1 MANIVVLEDQRQI
14 AQLVQVILKKQ
25 DHEVHVYRDGA
36 NGFEGIKKRHPDLA
50 IIDIGLPSMDGFE
63 VAERLRQE
71 ITLKDMP
78 ILFLTALGDID
89 SRVKGLQV
97 ADDYLSKPFEN
108 EELLARVEALLRRTA
123 VKESLRGNLETI
135 GGVGSALQI
144 ITLSYSQGAFI
155 LDDGVILYLVDGKV
169 VHVNHPDLEGE
180 AALSKVLGRQKGS
193 FRFDPSA
200 EPPERSLN
208 IDPMRLILNAA
219 KQTDEQVRD
228 DARKGAEKDA
238 EPAADTT
245 GADTTGAD
253 TGTEAAEDETA
264 EPEAK
269 AEEAASA
276 RKKAL
281 ESLDVGAKGL
291 TVVADVDVA
300 RTYIDMMQGLQR
312 FKVSE
317 RWDEKNQDTCLLFE
331 GQVLILVALHSTLD
345 DVPEDMYEVVALN
358 DE

>member
-14 AQLVQVILKKQ
+14 AQLVQIILKKQ
-25 DHEVHVYRDGA
+25 DHQVHVYRDGA

-97 ADDYLSKPFEN
+97 ADDYLSKPFQN

-123 VKESLRGNLETI
+123 AKESLRGNLETI

-180 AALSKVLGRQKGS
+180 AAVSKVLERQKGS

-200 EPPERSLN
+200 DPPERNLK

-219 KQTDEQVRD
+219 KQTDEQARD
-228 DARKGAEKDA
+228 SAQKDA
-238 EPAADTT
+238 APVKEPSVNETA
-245 GADTTGAD
+245 
-253 TGTEAAEDETA
+253 DETA
-264 EPEAK
+264 DET
-269 AEEAASA
+269 EESAAA

-345 DVPEDMYEVVALN
+345 DLPEDMYDVVALG